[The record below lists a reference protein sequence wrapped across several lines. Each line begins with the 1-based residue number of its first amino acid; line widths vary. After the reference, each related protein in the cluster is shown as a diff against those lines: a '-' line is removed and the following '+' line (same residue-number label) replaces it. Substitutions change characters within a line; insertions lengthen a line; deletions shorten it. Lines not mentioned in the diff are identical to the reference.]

1 MSIATLRLIVGIF
14 FLVACGLLVSR
25 NWLAPQW
32 AARFDPLRL
41 NLGAAFALVFG
52 LLNLTRWYLAW
63 SYRRQMAT
71 PVRRPLQ
78 PDPSLVP
85 PEPPPQELQFDL
97 QADTSRPHD
106 LHGESN
112 GPPPRTTDAE
122 KG

>member
-14 FLVACGLLVSR
+14 FLVACGLLVGR
-25 NWLAPQW
+25 HWLAPQW

-85 PEPPPQELQFDL
+85 PEPPPPEIQFDL
-97 QADTSRPHD
+97 QADTSRPPNPQQRW
-106 LHGESN
+106 N
-112 GPPPRTTDAE
+112 GPPPQISDAE
-122 KG
+122 KS